1 MTVPAPLREAGVVVE
16 IVGMGFTVTVTGTV
30 GIDVH
35 AKAFNVDI
43 VVLRYCVVVVNPE
56 GAS

>member
-1 MTVPAPLREAGVVVE
+1 VTVPAPLREAGVVVE

-30 GIDVH
+30 GTDVH
-35 AKAFNVDI
+35 VKPPSVDI
-43 VVLRYCVVVVNPE
+43 VVLLYCVVVVNPE